1 MQRGNDRSS
10 LGAGL
15 ANTGLLVKADDAWR
29 RTSEESPAV
38 ELAKMELLVGADPF
52 WRRAAED
59 CARASRRLLVEVMT
73 FEGDSVGQ
81 RIAADIASSPA
92 RDRRVIVD
100 GYSRVVLS
108 DQWVRWP
115 MARMTDTLRAEKR
128 ATQAMFDG
136 LSAAGV
142 GVRVTNP
149 VDWFLAN
156 YPARNHKKLII
167 ADDVAYLGGINFSEH
182 NFSWRDFMIR
192 IEGAEA
198 VDFLAAD
205 FQATWNGAPRATA
218 LDLEGLRLVTMDGR
232 TNRRFLAEV
241 SGLIQRA
248 RREIVV
254 LSAYLTFPYARPLGQ
269 AARRGVA
276 VRLITPWA
284 NNKPLLRDYLLD
296 FARRHRFEV
305 RLLPDM
311 SHLKGLL
318 IDGETL
324 VVGSCNFDF
333 AGHAAEEELAAI
345 IREPSLIEA
354 FRREIIDPAAEAA
367 VGTGEVTPLNGLQAR
382 AKLRIANL
390 VAVAA
395 RGSKRQ
401 AVEGF

>member
-1 MQRGNDRSS
+1 MQ
-10 LGAGL
+10 
-15 ANTGLLVKADDAWR
+15 LLVKEDPLWR
-29 RTSEESPAV
+29 RAAEEIPRAV
-38 ELAKMELLVGADPF
+38 SMELLVGADAF

-81 RIAADIASSPA
+81 RVAADIASSPA

-108 DQWVRWP
+108 DQWARWP
-115 MARMTDTLRAEKR
+115 MARMTDALRAEKR

-136 LSAAGV
+136 LAAAGV

-167 ADDVAYLGGINFSEH
+167 ADDVAYVGGINFSEH
-182 NFSWRDFMIR
+182 NFSWRDFMLR
-192 IEGAEA
+192 VEGADA

-205 FQATWNGAPRATA
+205 FHATWDGGPRAAA
-218 LDLEGLRLVTMDGR
+218 LDLEGLRLVTLDGR
-232 TNRRFLAEV
+232 TNRRFLAEIERLLA
-241 SGLIQRA
+241 SA
-248 RREIVV
+248 RREVVV
-254 LSAYLTFPYARPLGQ
+254 LSAYLTFPYARPLGR
-269 AARRGVA
+269 AVRRGVG
-276 VRLITPWA
+276 VRLITPWE

-296 FARRHRFEV
+296 FARRHHFEV
-305 RLLPDM
+305 KLLPEM

-318 IDGETL
+318 IDGEIL
-324 VVGSCNFDF
+324 VIGSCNFDF

-345 IREPSLIEA
+345 IRDPALIET
-354 FRREIIDPAAEAA
+354 FRREVIDPAEAA
-367 VGTGEVTPLNGLQAR
+367 ATGQGEVTPLAGLVAR
-382 AKLRIANL
+382 VKLRIANV

-395 RGSKRQ
+395 RIWKRR

>member
-1 MQRGNDRSS
+1 
-10 LGAGL
+10 
-15 ANTGLLVKADDAWR
+15 
-29 RTSEESPAV
+29 
-38 ELAKMELLVGADPF
+38 MELLVGADAF
-52 WRRAAED
+52 WRRAAGD

-81 RIAADIASSPA
+81 RVAADIVSSPA

-108 DQWVRWP
+108 DQWARWP
-115 MARMTDTLRAEKR
+115 MARMTDALRAEKR

-167 ADDVAYLGGINFSEH
+167 ADDVAYIGGINFSEH
-182 NFSWRDFMIR
+182 NFSWRDFMLR
-192 IEGAEA
+192 IEGADA

-205 FQATWNGAPRATA
+205 FEATWIGAPRAAA
-218 LDLEGLRLVTMDGR
+218 LDLESLRLVSLDGA
-232 TNRRFLAEV
+232 TNKRFLAEV
-241 SGLIQRA
+241 DRLLASA

-254 LSAYLTFPYARPLGQ
+254 LSAYLTFPYARPLAL

-276 VRLITPWA
+276 VRLITPWK

-296 FARRHRFEV
+296 FARRHGFDV
-305 RLLPDM
+305 KLLPEM

-318 IDGETL
+318 IDGEAL
-324 VVGSCNFDF
+324 VIGSCNFDF

-345 IREPSLIEA
+345 IRAPALIES
-354 FRREIIDPAAEAA
+354 FRRDVIDPAEAA
-367 VGTGEVTPLNGLQAR
+367 ATGQGQVTALAGLAAR
-382 AKLRIANL
+382 VKLRIANV

-395 RGSKRQ
+395 RIWKRR